1 MREKY
6 EIQLAQLNSS
16 VLSMGKMIE
25 VAIES
30 TILALMGRD
39 IEAAKTVHANDENID
54 NMEREIESLCMR
66 LLLQQQPMATD
77 LRFITAA
84 LKMITDME
92 RIGDHAVDIADLV
105 LNLSDLKYSGMSEIS
120 EMSSEI
126 IGMIH
131 DSIQSYIERD
141 YNKAKDVIARDD
153 LVDNLYHIIKKDL
166 IEKIKK
172 TEEGEQILDYFLI
185 AKYFERI
192 GDHAVNIAERVVFA
206 LTGKKELK
214 KFGTRFWMRL
224 LLPQKDFLLAA

>member
-39 IEAAKTVHANDENID
+39 VEAAKTVHANDENID

-120 EMSSEI
+120 EISSEI

-153 LVDNLYHIIKKDL
+153 LVDNFYHIIKKDL

-206 LTGKKELK
+206 LTGKKE
-214 KFGTRFWMRL
+214 
-224 LLPQKDFLLAA
+224 

>member
-1 MREKY
+1 MRERY

-39 IEAAKTVHANDENID
+39 TEAAKSVRANDENID

-66 LLLQQQPMATD
+66 LLLQQQPMAAD

-105 LNLSDLKYSGMSEIS
+105 LNLTDLKYSGMREIS

-126 IGMIH
+126 IEMIH
-131 DSIQSYIERD
+131 NSIQSYVERD

-153 LVDNLYHIIKKDL
+153 VVDNLYHIIKKDL

-172 TEEGEQILDYFLI
+172 TEDGEQILDYFLI

-192 GDHAVNIAERVVFA
+192 GDHAVSIAERVVFA
-206 LTGKKELK
+206 LTGKKE
-214 KFGTRFWMRL
+214 
-224 LLPQKDFLLAA
+224 

>member
-39 IEAAKTVHANDENID
+39 VEAAKTVHANDENID
-54 NMEREIESLCMR
+54 SMEREIESLCMR

-120 EMSSEI
+120 EISSEI

-206 LTGKKELK
+206 LTGKKE
-214 KFGTRFWMRL
+214 
-224 LLPQKDFLLAA
+224 

>member
-39 IEAAKTVHANDENID
+39 VEAAKTVHANDENID

-66 LLLQQQPMATD
+66 LLLQQQPLATD

-120 EMSSEI
+120 EISSEI

-206 LTGKKELK
+206 LTGKKE
-214 KFGTRFWMRL
+214 
-224 LLPQKDFLLAA
+224 

>member
-39 IEAAKTVHANDENID
+39 VEAAKTVHANDENID

-92 RIGDHAVDIADLV
+92 RIGDHAVEIADLV

-120 EMSSEI
+120 EISSEI

-206 LTGKKELK
+206 LTGKKE
-214 KFGTRFWMRL
+214 
-224 LLPQKDFLLAA
+224 

>member
-39 IEAAKTVHANDENID
+39 VEAAKTVHANDENID

-77 LRFITAA
+77 LRFITVA

-92 RIGDHAVDIADLV
+92 RIGDHAVDIAELV

-120 EMSSEI
+120 EISSEI

-206 LTGKKELK
+206 LTGKKE
-214 KFGTRFWMRL
+214 
-224 LLPQKDFLLAA
+224 

>member
-39 IEAAKTVHANDENID
+39 VEAAKTVHANDENID

-120 EMSSEI
+120 EISSEI

-131 DSIQSYIERD
+131 DSIQSYIECD

-206 LTGKKELK
+206 LTGKKE
-214 KFGTRFWMRL
+214 
-224 LLPQKDFLLAA
+224 

>member
-30 TILALMGRD
+30 TILVLMGRD
-39 IEAAKTVHANDENID
+39 VEAAKTVHANDENID

-120 EMSSEI
+120 EISSEI

-206 LTGKKELK
+206 LTGKKE
-214 KFGTRFWMRL
+214 
-224 LLPQKDFLLAA
+224 

>member
-1 MREKY
+1 MRERY

-39 IEAAKTVHANDENID
+39 TEAAKSVRANDENID

-66 LLLQQQPMATD
+66 LLLQQQPMAAD

-105 LNLSDLKYSGMSEIS
+105 LNLTDLKYSGMREIS

-126 IGMIH
+126 IEMIH
-131 DSIQSYIERD
+131 NSIQSYVERD

-153 LVDNLYHIIKKDL
+153 VVDNLYHIIKKDL

-172 TEEGEQILDYFLI
+172 TEDGEQVLDYFLI

-192 GDHAVNIAERVVFA
+192 GDHAVSIAERVVFA
-206 LTGKKELK
+206 LTGKKE
-214 KFGTRFWMRL
+214 
-224 LLPQKDFLLAA
+224 

>member
-39 IEAAKTVHANDENID
+39 VDAAKTVHANDENID

-120 EMSSEI
+120 EISSEI

-206 LTGKKELK
+206 LTGKKE
-214 KFGTRFWMRL
+214 
-224 LLPQKDFLLAA
+224 

>member
-39 IEAAKTVHANDENID
+39 TEAAKSVRANDENID

-66 LLLQQQPMATD
+66 LLLQQQPMAAD

-92 RIGDHAVDIADLV
+92 RMGDHAVDIADLV
-105 LNLSDLKYSGMSEIS
+105 LNLSDLKYSGMREIS

-126 IGMIH
+126 IEMIH
-131 DSIQSYIERD
+131 SSIQSYVERD

-206 LTGKKELK
+206 LTGKKE
-214 KFGTRFWMRL
+214 
-224 LLPQKDFLLAA
+224 

>member
-39 IEAAKTVHANDENID
+39 VEAAKTVHANDENID

-120 EMSSEI
+120 EISSEI

-172 TEEGEQILDYFLI
+172 DRGRRADSGLFSDCKIF
-185 AKYFERI
+185 
-192 GDHAVNIAERVVFA
+192 
-206 LTGKKELK
+206 
-214 KFGTRFWMRL
+214 
-224 LLPQKDFLLAA
+224 

>member
-39 IEAAKTVHANDENID
+39 VEAAKTVHANDENID
-54 NMEREIESLCMR
+54 NMEREIESLSMR

-120 EMSSEI
+120 EISSEI

-206 LTGKKELK
+206 LTGKKE
-214 KFGTRFWMRL
+214 
-224 LLPQKDFLLAA
+224 

>member
-30 TILALMGRD
+30 TVLALMGRD
-39 IEAAKTVHANDENID
+39 IEAAKTVHANDENVD
-54 NMEREIESLCMR
+54 NMERDIESLCMR

-153 LVDNLYHIIKKDL
+153 IVDNLYHIIKKDL

-185 AKYFERI
+185 VKYFERI

-206 LTGKKELK
+206 LTGKKE
-214 KFGTRFWMRL
+214 
-224 LLPQKDFLLAA
+224 

>member
-39 IEAAKTVHANDENID
+39 VEAAKTVHANDENID

-84 LKMITDME
+84 LKIITDME

-120 EMSSEI
+120 EISSEI

-206 LTGKKELK
+206 LTGKKE
-214 KFGTRFWMRL
+214 
-224 LLPQKDFLLAA
+224 

>member
-39 IEAAKTVHANDENID
+39 VEAAKTVHANDENID

-120 EMSSEI
+120 EISSEI

-206 LTGKKELK
+206 LTGKK
-214 KFGTRFWMRL
+214 
-224 LLPQKDFLLAA
+224 

>member
-39 IEAAKTVHANDENID
+39 VEAAKTVHANDENID

-92 RIGDHAVDIADLV
+92 RIGDHAV
-105 LNLSDLKYSGMSEIS
+105 
-120 EMSSEI
+120 
-126 IGMIH
+126 
-131 DSIQSYIERD
+131 
-141 YNKAKDVIARDD
+141 
-153 LVDNLYHIIKKDL
+153 
-166 IEKIKK
+166 
-172 TEEGEQILDYFLI
+172 
-185 AKYFERI
+185 
-192 GDHAVNIAERVVFA
+192 NIAERVVFA
-206 LTGKKELK
+206 LTGKKE
-214 KFGTRFWMRL
+214 
-224 LLPQKDFLLAA
+224 

>member
-39 IEAAKTVHANDENID
+39 VEAAKTVHANDENID

-120 EMSSEI
+120 EISSEI

-153 LVDNLYHIIKKDL
+153 VVDNLYHIIKKDL
-166 IEKIKK
+166 IEKIKR

-206 LTGKKELK
+206 LTGKKE
-214 KFGTRFWMRL
+214 
-224 LLPQKDFLLAA
+224 

>member
-39 IEAAKTVHANDENID
+39 IEAAKSVRANDENID

-66 LLLQQQPMATD
+66 LLLQQQPMAAD

-105 LNLSDLKYSGMSEIS
+105 LNLSDLKYSGMREIS

-126 IGMIH
+126 IEMIH
-131 DSIQSYIERD
+131 SSIQSYVERD

-206 LTGKKELK
+206 LTGKKE
-214 KFGTRFWMRL
+214 
-224 LLPQKDFLLAA
+224 

>member
-30 TILALMGRD
+30 SILALMGRD
-39 IEAAKTVHANDENID
+39 VEAAKTVHANDENID

-120 EMSSEI
+120 EISSEI

-206 LTGKKELK
+206 LTGKKE
-214 KFGTRFWMRL
+214 
-224 LLPQKDFLLAA
+224 

>member
-39 IEAAKTVHANDENID
+39 VEAAKTVHANDENID

-120 EMSSEI
+120 EISSEI

-172 TEEGEQILDYFLI
+172 TEEGVQILDYFLI

-206 LTGKKELK
+206 LTGKKE
-214 KFGTRFWMRL
+214 
-224 LLPQKDFLLAA
+224 

>member
-172 TEEGEQILDYFLI
+172 TEEGEQILDYFLF

-206 LTGKKELK
+206 LTGKKE
-214 KFGTRFWMRL
+214 
-224 LLPQKDFLLAA
+224 

>member
-1 MREKY
+1 MLLAAQKMEKIMREKY

-30 TILALMGRD
+30 TVLALMGRD
-39 IEAAKTVHANDENID
+39 IEAAKTVHANDENVD

-153 LVDNLYHIIKKDL
+153 IVDNLYHIIKKDL

-192 GDHAVNIAERVVFA
+192 GDHAVNIAERVVFV
-206 LTGKKELK
+206 LTGKKE
-214 KFGTRFWMRL
+214 
-224 LLPQKDFLLAA
+224 

>member
-30 TILALMGRD
+30 TVLALMGRD

-206 LTGKKELK
+206 LTGKKE
-214 KFGTRFWMRL
+214 
-224 LLPQKDFLLAA
+224 

>member
-30 TILALMGRD
+30 TILALMDRD
-39 IEAAKTVHANDENID
+39 VEAAKTVHANDENID

-120 EMSSEI
+120 EISSEI

-206 LTGKKELK
+206 LTGKKE
-214 KFGTRFWMRL
+214 
-224 LLPQKDFLLAA
+224 

>member
-39 IEAAKTVHANDENID
+39 VEAAKTVHANDENID

-120 EMSSEI
+120 EISSEI

-153 LVDNLYHIIKKDL
+153 VVDNLYHIIKKDL

-206 LTGKKELK
+206 LTGKKE
-214 KFGTRFWMRL
+214 
-224 LLPQKDFLLAA
+224 

>member
-30 TILALMGRD
+30 TVLALMGRD
-39 IEAAKTVHANDENID
+39 VEAAKTVHANDENID

-131 DSIQSYIERD
+131 DSIHSYIERD

-206 LTGKKELK
+206 LTGKKE
-214 KFGTRFWMRL
+214 
-224 LLPQKDFLLAA
+224 

>member
-39 IEAAKTVHANDENID
+39 VEAAKTVHANDESID

-120 EMSSEI
+120 EISSEI

-206 LTGKKELK
+206 LTGKKE
-214 KFGTRFWMRL
+214 
-224 LLPQKDFLLAA
+224 

>member
-39 IEAAKTVHANDENID
+39 VEAAKTVHANDENID

-206 LTGKKELK
+206 LTGKKE
-214 KFGTRFWMRL
+214 
-224 LLPQKDFLLAA
+224 

>member
-172 TEEGEQILDYFLI
+172 SEEGEQILDYFLI

-192 GDHAVNIAERVVFA
+192 GDHALNIAERVVFA
-206 LTGKKELK
+206 LTGKKE
-214 KFGTRFWMRL
+214 
-224 LLPQKDFLLAA
+224 

>member
-39 IEAAKTVHANDENID
+39 VEAAKTVHANDENID

-66 LLLQQQPMATD
+66 LFLQQQPMATD

-120 EMSSEI
+120 EISSEI

-206 LTGKKELK
+206 LTGKKE
-214 KFGTRFWMRL
+214 
-224 LLPQKDFLLAA
+224 

>member
-6 EIQLAQLNSS
+6 EIQLSQLNSS

-39 IEAAKTVHANDENID
+39 VEAAKTVHANDENID

-120 EMSSEI
+120 EISSEI

-206 LTGKKELK
+206 LTGKKE
-214 KFGTRFWMRL
+214 
-224 LLPQKDFLLAA
+224 

>member
-6 EIQLAQLNSS
+6 EIQLAQLNFS

-39 IEAAKTVHANDENID
+39 VEAAKTVHANDENID

-120 EMSSEI
+120 EISSEI

-206 LTGKKELK
+206 LTGKKE
-214 KFGTRFWMRL
+214 
-224 LLPQKDFLLAA
+224 